1 LNVDKADDA
10 PKWFSEESLKAA
22 AMAHLVEDGWSIR
35 WVAEPRLEGPGRPT
49 PEELRARPAPDIE
62 AERDEVRI
70 LVQVIEYPDGDRWLA
85 RHPERVDEIKVLD
98 SGEVRSKSGRWGF
111 SSYSHA
117 LIFPVDQRLED
128 PDARIVQLYPLIGI
142 YRTLEDPYAHR
153 PEQSLH
159 AYESKY
165 RRDRGIEL
173 WLVSE
178 NVTLFVKSTD

>member
-35 WVAEPRLEGPGRPT
+35 WVAEPRLEGPGTPT

-85 RHPERVDEIKVLD
+85 RHPERVGEIKVLD
-98 SGEVRSKSGRWGF
+98 SGEVQGKSGRWGI

-117 LIFPVDQRLED
+117 LIFPVHQRLKD

-165 RRDRGIEL
+165 LRDRRIEL
-173 WLVSE
+173 WLLRE
-178 NVTLFVKSTD
+178 NGTLFVKSTD